1 MILHSVFQQIW
12 KTHQWPQVWKW
23 SVFIPVAKKGNAKNI
38 PTTIQLFSFHMLA
51 RLCPISFK
59 LGFSSIWTE
68 DFQMDKLGLEKA
80 EKPEIKSSTLVGSC
94 RKQGSSKKS
103 STSAS
108 LTILKSLTMWI
119 TANWKFLKRWE
130 YQTTLPISWETLHG
144 SGRNS

>member
-12 KTHQWPQVWKW
+12 KTHQWPQVWKR

-80 EKPEIKSSTLVGSC
+80 EKPEIKLPTST
-94 RKQGSSKKS
+94 GSSKSKRVPEKHIFLLYWLCQ
-103 STSAS
+103 S
-108 LTILKSLTMWI
+108 LCVDHNKLENSERDRYT
-119 TANWKFLKRWE
+119 RPPD
-130 YQTTLPISWETLHG
+130 LPLEKPICRSG
-144 SGRNS
+144 SNS